1 MRRMPLIA
9 ILMFLLTD
17 VVAGETLVIYGSRQ
31 YTLMEPL
38 LKAYEK
44 ARGVEVSYFQEKSVS
59 LLQRLRDEGSQ
70 SPADLLLTADIGML
84 EAAKED
90 DLLQP
95 TQSPLLVGLIPAR
108 YRDPQ
113 GYWFGLSLR
122 ARLILYIPTR
132 IEPGLINDYADLAS
146 PALKGKLCIRSFKH
160 VYNQSLFAALI
171 SRWGE
176 AKAQAWLEAVANN
189 LARPPEGGD
198 RDQIRAMVD
207 GECDLALVNSYY
219 YAMMLNSE
227 NPRDREVAT
236 QAAWIWPDS
245 GVHVN
250 ISGGGVTRHAP
261 HPQLGMDFL
270 EFLVGFQ
277 RQRLYAELNQE
288 YPVVTGVHVSHTLMR
303 LGAFEASDQ
312 PMALIARQ
320 KESALALTERLE
332 KKHKDRLEQQE

>member
-1 MRRMPLIA
+1 MRRMTLFA
-9 ILMFLLTD
+9 MLMLLLSD
-17 VVAGETLVIYGSRQ
+17 VVTGETLVIYGSRQ

-38 LKAYEK
+38 LEAYEK
-44 ARGVEVSYFQEKSVS
+44 ARGAEVSYVQEKSGR
-59 LLQRLRDEGSQ
+59 LLQRLRDEGRQ
-70 SPADLLLTADIGML
+70 SPADLLLTADIGIL
-84 EAAKED
+84 EAARED

-95 TQSPLLVGLIPAR
+95 QRSPLLVSLIPAR
-108 YRDPQ
+108 YRDPM

-122 ARLILYIPTR
+122 ARLILYIPKR
-132 IEPGLINDYADLAS
+132 IERDLIHDYADLAS

-160 VYNQSLFAALI
+160 VYNQSLLAALI
-171 SRWGE
+171 SRWGD
-176 AKAQAWLEAVANN
+176 AKAKAWLEAVADN

-207 GECDLALVNSYY
+207 GVCDVALVNSYY

-227 NPRDREVAT
+227 NPQDREVAT

-261 HPQLGMDFL
+261 NPQLAMDFL
-270 EFLVGFQ
+270 EFLVGFH

-288 YPVVTGVHVSHTLMR
+288 YPAVAGVPVSHTLMR
-303 LGAFEASDQ
+303 LGAFEADYLPLSQ
-312 PMALIARQ
+312 IARQ
-320 KESALALTERLE
+320 RKSALALIERLQRE
-332 KKHKDRLEQQE
+332 KGE